1 MLHLCTALK
10 IPRYDARLPH
20 WGLTSAQ
27 LSTFVKN
34 GAFYKVEEDPIKFFG
49 VVAEEGDSD
58 DPDGFGPGP
67 RIHGVGGK
75 YGSNAQMQ
83 VYPGSKI
90 TIRYQPS
97 NMMLSITGI
106 ALA

>member
-1 MLHLCTALK
+1 M
-10 IPRYDARLPH
+10 
-20 WGLTSAQ
+20 
-27 LSTFVKN
+27 KN
-34 GAFYKVEEDPIKFFG
+34 GAFYKVEEDPIKFFD
-49 VVAEEGDSD
+49 VPADADSD

-75 YGSNAQMQ
+75 YGSNAQIQ
-83 VYPGSKI
+83 VYPGSKV

-97 NMMLSITGI
+97 NMMLSITGT

>member
-1 MLHLCTALK
+1 MLCVPLTA
-10 IPRYDARLPH
+10 
-20 WGLTSAQ
+20 TSQ

-34 GAFYKVEEDPIKFFG
+34 GAFYKVEEDPIKFFD
-49 VVAEEGDSD
+49 VPADADDSD

-75 YGSNAQMQ
+75 YGSNAQIQ
-83 VYPGSKI
+83 VYPGSKV

-97 NMMLSITGI
+97 NMTLSITGT